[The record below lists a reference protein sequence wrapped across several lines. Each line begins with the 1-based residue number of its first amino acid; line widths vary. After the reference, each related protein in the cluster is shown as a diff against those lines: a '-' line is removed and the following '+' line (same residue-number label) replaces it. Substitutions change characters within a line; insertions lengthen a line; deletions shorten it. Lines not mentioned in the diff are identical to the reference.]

1 MSRPLRL
8 DLERALYHITARGD
22 RRSAIYHSDTDRQV
36 WLSMLGKTC
45 KRFEFRIHAYCQM
58 GNHYHLLLETQ
69 HGMLA
74 RGLQQLN
81 STYAAYYNRQYNQ
94 VGHLFQGRY
103 KAILCQS
110 DTYLLELSR
119 YVELNPVRAQ
129 LVTHPADWI
138 WSSYRAKVAQTS
150 APSWLDTQMVL
161 GHFNT
166 SNTIAAYAS
175 FVADG
180 LLGRSPWADL
190 AHGVLL
196 GDAEFQAAYQ
206 EQPQYGNQLEIQRTQ
221 RKFLTPGLDDF
232 FQRYSDRRE
241 AMARAY
247 FSHSYTM
254 AEIARHAQVCVK
266 TVSRAIAAFR
276 ELEEHT
282 KRD

>member
-8 DLERALYHITARGD
+8 DIEQALYHITARGD
-22 RRSAIYHSDTDRQV
+22 RRGAIYHSDTDRQV
-36 WLSMLGKTC
+36 WLAMLGKAC
-45 KRFEFRIHAYCQM
+45 RRFEFRIHAYCQM

-69 HGMLA
+69 YGMLA

-94 VGHLFQGRY
+94 VGHVFQGRY

-129 LVTHPADWI
+129 LVEHPADWI
-138 WSSYRAKVAQTS
+138 WSSYRARVAQTS
-150 APSWLDTQMVL
+150 APTWLDTQMVL
-161 GHFNT
+161 GHFGT

-175 FVADG
+175 FVAEG
-180 LLGRSPWADL
+180 LLGRSPWANL

-196 GDAEFQAAYQ
+196 GDSDFQARYQ
-206 EQPQYGNQLEIQRTQ
+206 EHPLYGNQREIRRSQ
-221 RKFLTPGLDDF
+221 RKLLTPDLDDF
-232 FQRYSDRRE
+232 FQRYPDRRE

-254 AEIARHAQVCVK
+254 LEIARHARVSVK
-266 TVSRAIAAFR
+266 TVSRAISAFR
-276 ELEEHT
+276 APE
-282 KRD
+282 KRTETD